1 MANELVAVV
10 DDEASVRKALLRLLR
25 SANYQAEA
33 FESAH
38 AFLASLEDH
47 VPDCVVLDLQMPA
60 MSGLELQ
67 ERLSRLDSRPPVI
80 VITAHDEPG
89 TRERCI
95 ALGALRYLSKPI
107 DGNHLIES
115 IRSVIAGAASQ
126 QAATRDAAGSA
137 ASSNGHE
144 SPGQA
149 NAKAPSKDEDDAT
162 R

>member
-1 MANELVAVV
+1 
-10 DDEASVRKALLRLLR
+10 
-25 SANYQAEA
+25 
-33 FESAH
+33 
-38 AFLASLEDH
+38 
-47 VPDCVVLDLQMPA
+47 VLDLQMPA

-149 NAKAPSKDEDDAT
+149 NAKAPSKDEDD
-162 R
+162 